1 MKYLVALF
9 LLITGGANA
18 QDIHYKS
25 IVVDT
30 HNDCI
35 TACIEK
41 KVSLDQDLTGIN
53 HSDLKRFK
61 EGGLDYQL
69 FSVWCDGEKAKPYA
83 WAMRSMDT
91 LEAVANRNTEFEAII
106 NKINNHINFFQ
117 NCGYSPSNSEKL
129 QQADR

>member
-9 LLITGGANA
+9 LLITAGANA
-18 QDIHYKS
+18 QAIHYKS
-25 IVVDT
+25 VLVDT

-61 EGGLDYQL
+61 QGGLDYQL
-69 FSVWCDGEKAKPYA
+69 FSVWCDGEKANPYA

-91 LEAVANRNTEFEAII
+91 LEAVSYTHLTLPTKRIV
-106 NKINNHINFFQ
+106 
-117 NCGYSPSNSEKL
+117 
-129 QQADR
+129 